1 MAVTSAGYP
10 ITLAMPTI
18 PTVPALEGESRAP
31 NSIGRSWIQ
40 TQIGGLAGRYA
51 PSFTAARENA
61 RANLAG
67 YGGVN
72 FGTDD
77 PNTPQNEALLIS
89 FDSNAPLGQRERNA
103 VAGERDAANARGLM
117 SSSFA
122 NRAIGNALT
131 RLSAEKQAIVSNF
144 AAQIGGLF
152 TQQATETTSLVTDW
166 TRLFGEDSRWL
177 VDNPP
182 PVAPVAP
189 PPVPEAPA
197 PTSFDLHP
205 GNPEGPNYQN
215 PAAPGAP
222 PRRSMSYA
230 DFLRGRTSTGALAR
244 QWDQQFNFGRRFG

>member
-1 MAVTSAGYP
+1 MAVTRASYP
-10 ITLAMPTI
+10 IALAMPTI
-18 PTVPALEGESRAP
+18 PNAPVIDESRAP
-31 NSIGRSWIQ
+31 NTIGRSWIQ
-40 TQIGGLAGRYA
+40 TQLAGLAGRYA

-61 RANLAG
+61 RANLSG

-72 FGTDD
+72 FANDD
-77 PNTPQNEALLIS
+77 PNTPQDESLLIS

-103 VAGERDAANARGLM
+103 VAGERDAANSRGLM

-122 NRAIGNALT
+122 NRSIGNALT

-144 AAQIGGLF
+144 AGQIGGLLN
-152 TQQATETTSLVTDW
+152 QQATEATGLVTDW

-182 PVAPVAP
+182 PVAPVVP
-189 PPVPEAPA
+189 PPAAA

-215 PAAPGAP
+215 PARPSAPAV
-222 PRRSMSYA
+222 RSMTYS
-230 DFLRGRTSTGALAR
+230 DFLRGRPSTRALAV
-244 QWDQQFNFGRRFG
+244 QWNRDFNFSRNPRLL

>member
-18 PTVPALEGESRAP
+18 PNVPAIDESRAP

-77 PNTPQNEALLIS
+77 PNTPQDESLLIS
-89 FDSNAPLGQRERNA
+89 FDSNAQPGQRERNA

-182 PVAPVAP
+182 PVAPVVP
-189 PPVPEAPA
+189 PPAAA

-230 DFLRGRTSTGALAR
+230 DFLRGRPSTRALAV
-244 QWDQQFNFGRRFG
+244 QWNRDFNFSRNPRLL